1 MSWLEVD
8 GAGWSW
14 QHDLVIPIEKI
25 LIFSLARGFD
35 LVLSLGVT
43 TPLINPVMGVS

>member
-8 GAGWSW
+8 GARWSW
-14 QHDLVIPIEKI
+14 QHDLVISIEKI

-43 TPLINPVMGVS
+43 TPLINPVMGIS